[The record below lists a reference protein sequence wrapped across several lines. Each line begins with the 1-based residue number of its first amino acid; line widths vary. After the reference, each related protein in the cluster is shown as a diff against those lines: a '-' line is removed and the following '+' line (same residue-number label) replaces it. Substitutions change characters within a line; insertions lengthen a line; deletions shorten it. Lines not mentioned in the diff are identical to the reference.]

1 MDVQQLTSK
10 RLIHCMMTVLMGLCI
25 ANCLQAQQQGSA
37 LYPGISRF
45 RTFYAPL
52 AGLKTDTFLR
62 LPVLRQNYA
71 CVKPFFCRLE
81 DQLWLKSSVKTS
93 FRLGSLDFANS
104 LEYPGRGH

>member
-1 MDVQQLTSK
+1 
-10 RLIHCMMTVLMGLCI
+10 MMALLVGLCI
-25 ANCLQAQQQGSA
+25 ANCLQAQQQGSI
-37 LYPGISRF
+37 LYQGCNRF
-45 RTFYAPL
+45 SNFYTPL

-71 CVKPFFCRLE
+71 CFKPFFCRLE

-104 LEYPGRGH
+104 LEYTGRGH